1 MTEPA
6 SFPDALRARYTPE
19 FVAGVGGMSVVFAVT
34 ERSTGARRA
43 VKLLNVTADVARAR
57 REVML
62 LMTLAHPGLVAV
74 VDAGDLPDGRAWI
87 VMDWL
92 DGETLAARL
101 KRAALCVADAVVV
114 GETVAGALGY
124 LHATGVVHRD
134 VKPSNILLVG
144 GDPARATLLDLG
156 IARGGGADLPG
167 PTATG
172 AILGTPGYMAPEQ
185 VRDPRRAG
193 PASDVF
199 SLGCVMFHALAG
211 REAFTG
217 GTSLELVA
225 HALHSRAPK
234 VLSVESSVP
243 APIAALVDA
252 MLDPDASQ
260 RPRDGDAVASALAA
274 LRASLSGPEARQR
287 PAAAV
292 LSFDEAQPT
301 GMEATLASTMIE
313 PAPLVAT
320 SAFVGRR
327 RELGLLDLAHGECLE
342 RRRPAVALVTAAAGL
357 GKSRLADAWVR
368 RLDADVTV
376 LRGRAEPTAFGV
388 VSTVLRAAAGGD
400 GATLGERLR
409 GMARAD
415 LGASADEDHV
425 ELLARLAGL
434 PSQEVSTLVAAERDR
449 TLMAARLRAA
459 WLRWIDARSA
469 RGPTV
474 LALDDLHDADP
485 GSVELI
491 ALSTRRVRGALF
503 VLGLRRPVEAGGTDP
518 LAELATLQ
526 VALSPLSAAESERLA
541 RALLGDD
548 ADAATVESLVSR
560 AAGHPTVLEEL
571 ARVSRDGTLSDA
583 PATVRALLHAR
594 LAALDGAQR
603 RALRAASVF
612 GSVFWRG
619 ALGSLLGGAEEPLD
633 RALAGLERADVA
645 VARST
650 SRFGDE
656 PEWSLR
662 SALLAEVAYETL
674 TEIDRGRGHALAA
687 RWLVASGEWDA
698 RAVATHLL
706 RGGLAAEA
714 APWLVAAAERC
725 LDASDWAGVLRAV
738 EEGAGAGGEAEGVLR
753 HAEAV
758 ARKWRGEMPAALEA
772 ARAAV
777 AALSLESGRGLLA
790 CAELTTL
797 AGMVGDRATLLSW
810 AARLLAEPVR
820 EATRSEHAIAVGRAA
835 MQMAM
840 AMPAEA
846 PAAMA
851 WLTAHVSPELMAAD
865 PQVAAWTL
873 GARGFAAMVAG
884 DAYGC
889 AVHLEQAA
897 WQHARMGDLKG
908 ACSARTNAAFARA
921 TVGQY
926 AQAEASLRTAAVEAE
941 ALGLSSLAA
950 DIAQNLGDARLGLGD
965 LDGAMALA
973 DEALAAHVRFGATR
987 MEAATRTVRA
997 RVLLAKRAWE
1007 EAAEE
1012 AAKAYALGAAGTP
1025 RRALASA
1032 AWARALAAQGRSDE
1046 ALARAEEARAVE
1058 GLDEGQGQVWIAWV
1072 EALAAAGRADEARAA
1087 AGAGLAWV
1095 EETAAKVDDAE
1106 ARETMRGAVPE
1117 HAALR
1122 AWGGA

>member
-1 MTEPA
+1 MTELA
-6 SFPDALRARYTPE
+6 AFPDALRARFNPE
-19 FVAGVGGMSVVFAVT
+19 FVAGVGGMSVVFAVV
-34 ERSTGARRA
+34 ERSIGARRA
-43 VKLLNVTADVARAR
+43 IKLLHVGADLSRAR

-62 LMTLAHPGLVAV
+62 LTTLAHPGLVAV

-87 VMDWL
+87 AMDWL

-101 KRAALCVADAVVV
+101 KRAPLCVADAVTV
-114 GETVAGALGY
+114 GEAVAAALAY
-124 LHATGVVHRD
+124 LHDMGVVHRD
-134 VKPSNILLVG
+134 VKPSNVLLVG

-156 IARGGGADLPG
+156 IARGGADVPG

-172 AILGTPGYMAPEQ
+172 ALLGTPGYMAPEQ

-199 SLGCVMFHALAG
+199 SLGCLLFNALTG

-217 GTSLELVA
+217 TTALEIVA
-225 HALHSRAPK
+225 HALHTRAPK
-234 VLSVESSVP
+234 VLSVEPTVP
-243 APIAALVDA
+243 ASLAALVDA
-252 MLDPDASQ
+252 MLDAEPSQ
-260 RPRDGDAVASALAA
+260 RPRDGAAVASALAS
-274 LRASLSGPEARQR
+274 LRASLTGSEARQQ
-287 PAAAV
+287 PATAV
-292 LSFDEAQPT
+292 LSYDEAQLT

-313 PAPLVAT
+313 PVAFVAPST
-320 SAFVGRR
+320 FVGRR

-342 RRRPAVALVTAAAGL
+342 RRRPAVALVTAAAGM

-368 RLDADVTV
+368 RLDGEATV
-376 LRGRAEPTAFGV
+376 LRGRADPTAFGV
-388 VSTVLRAAAGGD
+388 IAAVLRNAAGGD
-400 GATLGERLR
+400 GPTLSDRLR
-409 GMARAD
+409 AMARTD
-415 LGASADEDHV
+415 LGSNADDDHV

-449 TLMAARLRAA
+449 SLMAARLRAA

-485 GSVELI
+485 GSIELI
-491 ALSTRRVRGALF
+491 ALSTRRVRGSLF
-503 VLGLRRPVEAGGTDP
+503 VLGLRRPVEAGAIDP
-518 LAELATLQ
+518 LSELATLQ
-526 VALSPLSAAESERLA
+526 VTLPALSTTESERLV
-541 RALLGDD
+541 RTLLGDD
-548 ADAATVESLVSR
+548 ADAALVDSLVER
-560 AAGHPTVLEEL
+560 ASGHPMVLEEL
-571 ARVSRDGTLSDA
+571 ARVSRDGTISDA

-612 GSVFWRG
+612 GAAFWRG
-619 ALGSLLGGAEEPLD
+619 GLGALLGGADDALD
-633 RALAGLERADVA
+633 RALAGLERADLA
-645 VARST
+645 EPRAT
-650 SRFGDE
+650 SRFGEE
-656 PEWSLR
+656 PEWSVR
-662 SALLAEVAYETL
+662 SALLGEVAYETL
-674 TEIDRGRGHALAA
+674 TAVDRGRGHALAA
-687 RWLVASGEWDA
+687 RWLIAAGEWDA
-698 RAVATHLL
+698 RSVATHLL
-706 RGGLAAEA
+706 RGGLTSEA
-714 APWLVAAAERC
+714 APWLAAAAQRC

-738 EEGAGAGGEAEGVLR
+738 DEGTSATGEAYGALR

-758 ARKWRGEMPAALEA
+758 ARKWRGELPAALEA

-777 AALSLESGRGLLA
+777 GVLSLESGRGLMA

-797 AGMVGDRATLLSW
+797 AGMVGDRATLLAW
-810 AARLLAEPVR
+810 GQRLLAEPVR

-835 MQMAM
+835 MQTVM

-846 PAAMA
+846 APAMA
-851 WLTAHVSPELMAAD
+851 WLDANVSAELMAAD
-865 PQVAAWTL
+865 AQVAAWTL

-884 DAYGC
+884 DAYRC
-889 AVHLEQAA
+889 AVCLEHAA
-897 WQHARMGDLKG
+897 EQHARMGDVKG
-908 ACSARTNAAFARA
+908 ACSARTNAAFGRT

-926 AQAEASLRTAAVEAE
+926 ALAEASLRAALPEAE

-950 DIAQNLGDARLGLGD
+950 DIGQNLADARLGLGD
-965 LDGAMALA
+965 ADGALVLA

-997 RVLLAKRAWE
+997 RALLAKGAWT
-1007 EAAEE
+1007 EAADE
-1012 AAKAYALGAAGTP
+1012 AERAYALGAAGTP

-1046 ALARAEEARAVE
+1046 ALERAAEARAVE

-1072 EALAAAGRADEARAA
+1072 EALAAAGRADEAHAA
-1087 AGAGLAWV
+1087 AAAGLAWV
-1095 EETAAKVDDAE
+1095 EEIAARVDDAE
-1106 ARETMRGAVPE
+1106 ARETMRTAVPE

-1122 AWGGA
+1122 RYGGR